1 VLAIAMVIVA
11 CMFLPFLPGTREIV
25 MYNKRDEHFAISHDS
40 DILRLATAVRS
51 IGGYYAVNN
60 AATPHWKYFLF
71 D

>member
-1 VLAIAMVIVA
+1 
-11 CMFLPFLPGTREIV
+11 

-40 DILRLATAVRS
+40 DILRRGTGVRS

-60 AATPHWKYFLF
+60 AATAHWKYFLF